1 MGISFIKMS
10 LLSQKDRQN
19 AIKAIEFYMKHLDSQ
34 KDAEELVEYYSL
46 LNWIKIDH
54 SKYETF

>member
-1 MGISFIKMS
+1 MS

-34 KDAEELVEYYSL
+34 KDAVELVEYYAL